1 MNKVNL
7 FVIFWILIGIVLI
20 LASMFYKKQSD
31 AIVAQVD
38 PQRIAISF
46 QKPVKIKSIHV
57 IPGQDVD
64 KGDLLVEVVRPDL
77 MYDIDKATND
87 LNTNLQEKDM
97 FITNLNYQI
106 QMNHLEKISEIE
118 SIEEEIFQLR
128 TQYEQNQGIKNALEG
143 IDIYSDTDSS
153 NFQNALLLQIE
164 YLEKKKEQMET
175 MYNQKAGQLEEK
187 KKSETDIYDLKIE
200 QQRKE
205 LELLENEANYLM
217 NYAPVD
223 GTIGDVTAQVG
234 ELIEPYTTIIS
245 LYEINPTVIKA
256 YMNEKNKY
264 NIAVGDKVYVES
276 ANRAYNI
283 SGTVIEIGSRI
294 VSYPNRL
301 LEVQERKIWGQEIF
315 VMIPEDN
322 QFLNGEKV
330 YVRAQ

>member
-143 IDIYSDTDSS
+143 IDIYNDTDSS

-175 MYNQKAGQLEEK
+175 MFNQKAGQLEEK

-205 LELLENEANYLM
+205 LELLENEANFLM

-256 YMNEKNKY
+256 YMNEKNRY
-264 NIAVGDKVYVES
+264 NLAVGDKVYVES

-301 LEVQERKIWGQEIF
+301 LEVQERKMWGQEIF
-315 VMIPEDN
+315 VRIPEDN

>member
-1 MNKVNL
+1 
-7 FVIFWILIGIVLI
+7 VLI

-46 QKPVKIKSIHV
+46 QKPVKIKYIHV
-57 IPGQDVD
+57 IPGQDVE

-87 LNTNLQEKDM
+87 LNTNLQEKEM
-97 FITNLNYQI
+97 SITNLNYQI
-106 QMNHLEKISEIE
+106 QMNHLEKVSEIE

-143 IDIYSDTDSS
+143 IDIYNDTDSS
-153 NFQNALLLQIE
+153 NFQSALLLQIE
-164 YLEKKKEQMET
+164 YLEKKKKQMEA
-175 MYNQKAGQLEEK
+175 MFNQKENQLEEK
-187 KKSETDIYDLKIE
+187 KKSEIDIYDLKIE

-205 LELLENEANYLM
+205 LKLLENEANFLM

-234 ELIEPYTTIIS
+234 ELIEPYTTILS

-264 NIAVGDKVYVES
+264 DISVGDNVFVES

-301 LEVQERKIWGQEIF
+301 LQVQDRKMWGQEIF
-315 VMIPEDN
+315 IKIPEDN

>member
-1 MNKVNL
+1 M
-7 FVIFWILIGIVLI
+7 LI

-46 QKPVKIKSIHV
+46 QKPVKIKYIHV
-57 IPGQDVD
+57 IPGQDVE

-87 LNTNLQEKDM
+87 LNTNLQEKEM
-97 FITNLNYQI
+97 SITNLNYQI
-106 QMNHLEKISEIE
+106 QMNHLEKVSEIE

-143 IDIYSDTDSS
+143 IDIYNDTDSS
-153 NFQNALLLQIE
+153 NFQSALLLQIE
-164 YLEKKKEQMET
+164 YLEKKKKQMEA
-175 MYNQKAGQLEEK
+175 MFNQKENQLEEK
-187 KKSETDIYDLKIE
+187 KKSEIDIYDLKIE

-205 LELLENEANYLM
+205 LKLLENEANFLM

-234 ELIEPYTTIIS
+234 ELIEPYTTILS

-264 NIAVGDKVYVES
+264 DISVGDNVFVES

-301 LEVQERKIWGQEIF
+301 LQVQDRKMWGQEIF
-315 VMIPEDN
+315 IKIPEDN